1 MANPFDNSQLSQ
13 PSASSDSSLTRAPG
27 AIDGSGNFLPRIVQV
42 DSSTG
47 CTLTNASI
55 KGMTP
60 AEFEALGNKEID
72 LARVIASA
80 AEAKILGVQEKGL
93 PTLLRSSITNIKP
106 LLNETKV
113 ETQSLILPYVQRRQR
128 SSGDNQGGPS

>member
-1 MANPFDNSQLSQ
+1 MANPYDSSQLAQ
-13 PSASSDSSLTRAPG
+13 PTQSADGSLYKNPG
-27 AIDGSGNFLPRIVQV
+27 ALDGSGNFLPRIVQV

-60 AEFEALGNKEID
+60 AEFENLGNKEID

-93 PTLLRSSITNIKP
+93 PALFA
-106 LLNETKV
+106 
-113 ETQSLILPYVQRRQR
+113 
-128 SSGDNQGGPS
+128 